1 MEDELI
7 RLLEKIEKAGLIK
20 GIGKKELIKELEQ
33 SDDRV
38 PPHITEKLIKEAH
51 NRGLIRDDTGQS
63 KPQDSS
69 DRDDM
74 VCVLTIA
81 GFEFLNQIW
90 IKKAIVQFNESSDES
105 YQKIIDLTDKLG
117 LSVEDLYES
126 SEQLERFTF
135 ALIGFT
141 VLLAVIAVIEL
152 VKDFIPRWAVAILG
166 FGLLAGLIFIMYII
180 TKIGNKIIS
189 K

>member
-7 RLLEKIEKAGLIK
+7 RLLEKIEKAGLK
-20 GIGKKELIKELEQ
+20 GIGKIQLKNELKE
-33 SDDRV
+33 SDA
-38 PPHITEKLIKEAH
+38 PIAPHVTEKLIKEAH
-51 NRGLIRDDTGQS
+51 KRGLIRDDIGQS
-63 KPQDSS
+63 KPEDSS

-74 VCVLTIA
+74 VCVLTIT
-81 GFEFLNQIW
+81 GFELLNQIW
-90 IKKAIVQFNESSDES
+90 IKKAIVQFDKSSDES
-105 YQKIIDLTDKLG
+105 YKKIIDLTDKLG

-166 FGLLAGLIFIMYII
+166 FGLLAGLISIMYII
-180 TKIGNKIIS
+180 TKIGNKMIP